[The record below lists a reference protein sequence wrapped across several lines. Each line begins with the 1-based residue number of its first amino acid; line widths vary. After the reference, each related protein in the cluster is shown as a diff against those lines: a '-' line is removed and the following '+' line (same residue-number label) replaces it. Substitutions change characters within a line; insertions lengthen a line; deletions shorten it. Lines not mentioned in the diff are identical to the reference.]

1 MQKFVVILFGVVAL
15 ALFMLGGGGATTP
28 SAAAAVSP
36 VAVAAAAQACNDGQD
51 RSVTIINET
60 GVTMLAFFASP
71 PDVNDWEDDILGD
84 EVIQSDSSFV
94 VNFDDGRCRCI
105 YDFRAVFANDFADD
119 DVVIRNKINVC
130 EISTYRYD

>member
-1 MQKFVVILFGVVAL
+1 MQKISVILFGAVAL
-15 ALFMLGGGGATTP
+15 ALITLGGVRATTP
-28 SAAAAVSP
+28 PAAAAVSL
-36 VAVAAAAQACNDGQD
+36 VAVAAAAQICNDGQD
-51 RSVTIINET
+51 RSVTIFNET

-71 PDVNDWEDDILGD
+71 PDVSDWEDDILGD
-84 EVIQSDSSFV
+84 EVIQSSSSFV

-119 DVVIRNKINVC
+119 DIVIRNKINVC